1 MIGGFFMKRK
11 ILSCSLLTLF
21 IIMFCLVSYGCDADR
36 GEIVACFPKVAKI
49 EFSSLDELRAGVK
62 RAKEKELDS
71 EHESSYEAIK
81 LADLER
87 TLVPPLDFDGFALLQ
102 ILAAENEITYVYANR
117 DDRSLLVE
125 ISRPEVCTAESVY
138 AMKAEKYGEE
148 NEIEQFL
155 YNKERGVIVSIVDDF
170 CVCIYAGKEQPMNDF
185 EYLKSCFRFENISF
199 DS

>member
-1 MIGGFFMKRK
+1 MKRK

-49 EFSSLDELRAGVK
+49 EFSSLDELRDGVK

-125 ISRPEVCTAESVY
+125 ISRPDVCTAASVY

>member
-1 MIGGFFMKRK
+1 MKRK

-102 ILAAENEITYVYANR
+102 ILAA
-117 DDRSLLVE
+117 
-125 ISRPEVCTAESVY
+125 
-138 AMKAEKYGEE
+138 
-148 NEIEQFL
+148 
-155 YNKERGVIVSIVDDF
+155 
-170 CVCIYAGKEQPMNDF
+170 
-185 EYLKSCFRFENISF
+185 
-199 DS
+199 

>member
-1 MIGGFFMKRK
+1 MKRK

-21 IIMFCLVSYGCDADR
+21 IITFCLVSYGCDADR
-36 GEIVACFPKVAKI
+36 GEIVACFPEVAAI

-62 RAKEKELDS
+62 RAKEKELDL

-81 LADLER
+81 LADLDR

-117 DDRSLLVE
+117 DDRSFLVE
-125 ISRPEVCTAESVY
+125 ISRPEICTAESVY

-148 NEIEQFL
+148 NEIEQYL

-170 CVCIYAGKEQPMNDF
+170 CVCINE
-185 EYLKSCFRFENISF
+185 
-199 DS
+199 

>member
-1 MIGGFFMKRK
+1 MDAMRTGER
-11 ILSCSLLTLF
+11 SLPAFQKWQRLN
-21 IIMFCLVSYGCDADR
+21 
-36 GEIVACFPKVAKI
+36 
-49 EFSSLDELRAGVK
+49 FSSLDELRAGVK

>member
-1 MIGGFFMKRK
+1 MKRK

-138 AMKAEKYGEE
+138 AMKYGEE

>member
-1 MIGGFFMKRK
+1 MKRK

-125 ISRPEVCTAESVY
+125 IPEVCTAESVY

>member
-1 MIGGFFMKRK
+1 MKRK

-21 IIMFCLVSYGCDADR
+21 IITFCLVSYGCDADR
-36 GEIVACFPKVAKI
+36 GEIVACFPEVAAI

-62 RAKEKELDS
+62 RAKEKELDL

-81 LADLER
+81 LADLDR
-87 TLVPPLDFDGFALLQ
+87 TLVPSLDFDGFALLQ

-117 DDRSLLVE
+117 DDRSFLVE
-125 ISRPEVCTAESVY
+125 ISRPEICTAESVY

-148 NEIEQFL
+148 NEIEQYL

-170 CVCIYAGKEQPMNDF
+170 CVCINAGKEQPMNDF
-185 EYLKSCFRFENISF
+185 EYLKSCFRFESISF

>member
-1 MIGGFFMKRK
+1 
-11 ILSCSLLTLF
+11 
-21 IIMFCLVSYGCDADR
+21 
-36 GEIVACFPKVAKI
+36 
-49 EFSSLDELRAGVK
+49 
-62 RAKEKELDS
+62 
-71 EHESSYEAIK
+71 
-81 LADLER
+81 
-87 TLVPPLDFDGFALLQ
+87 
-102 ILAAENEITYVYANR
+102 VYANR

-125 ISRPEVCTAESVY
+125 ISRPEVYTAESVY

-148 NEIEQFL
+148 NEIEQYL

>member
-1 MIGGFFMKRK
+1 MKRK

-102 ILAAENEITYVYANR
+102 IRAAEIEISYVYANR

-155 YNKERGVIVSIVDDF
+155 YNKERGVIVSIGDDF
-170 CVCIYAGKEQPMNDF
+170 CVCIYAGKEVPMNDLV
-185 EYLKSCFRFENISF
+185 YLKS
-199 DS
+199 

>member
-1 MIGGFFMKRK
+1 MKRK

-21 IIMFCLVSYGCDADR
+21 IITFCLVSYGCDADR
-36 GEIVACFPKVAKI
+36 GEIVACFPEVAAI

-62 RAKEKELDS
+62 RAKEKELDL

-81 LADLER
+81 LADLDR

-117 DDRSLLVE
+117 DDRSFLVE
-125 ISRPEVCTAESVY
+125 ISRPEICTAESVY

-148 NEIEQFL
+148 NEIEHSL

-170 CVCIYAGKEQPMNDF
+170 CVCINAGKEQPMNDF
-185 EYLKSCFRFENISF
+185 EYLKSCFRFESISF

>member
-1 MIGGFFMKRK
+1 MKRK

-21 IIMFCLVSYGCDADR
+21 IITFCLVSYGCDADR
-36 GEIVACFPKVAKI
+36 GEIVACFPEVAAI

-62 RAKEKELDS
+62 RAKEKELDL

-81 LADLER
+81 LADLDR

-117 DDRSLLVE
+117 DDRSFLVE
-125 ISRPEVCTAESVY
+125 ISRPEICTAESVY

-148 NEIEQFL
+148 NEIEQYL

-170 CVCIYAGKEQPMNDF
+170 CVCINAGKEQPMNDF
-185 EYLKSCFRFENISF
+185 EYLKSCFRFESISV